1 MVTSEAF
8 LKDTKNNYSDI
19 LLRYQQ
25 LEESFKK
32 LEYTNSSLLLE
43 ISRLNKE
50 LAEKIKE
57 IESMAIEIKRIREE
71 ELILFTIKIDTN
83 EKPVEENLT
92 KNIENEKAELE
103 YKIKFMTLNQEY
115 QILDSKNQILLS
127 DNKNYK
133 SKCEDLERNV
143 NNLHKENNELKDH
156 YNTKISEFEKEE
168 MNNKLLYEN
177 LTKFNGELESQIKNN
192 ISQMQLLEDKL
203 SKISRETQAKD
214 QKIQRLEEDSKSYS
228 EIFSQANS
236 EKQNFSRKI

>member
-192 ISQMQLLEDKL
+192 NYL
-203 SKISRETQAKD
+203 
-214 QKIQRLEEDSKSYS
+214 
-228 EIFSQANS
+228 
-236 EKQNFSRKI
+236 